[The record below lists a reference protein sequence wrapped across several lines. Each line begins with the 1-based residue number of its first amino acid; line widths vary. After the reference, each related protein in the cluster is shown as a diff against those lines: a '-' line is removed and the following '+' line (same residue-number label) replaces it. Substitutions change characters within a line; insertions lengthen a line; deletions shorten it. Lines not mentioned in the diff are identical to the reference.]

1 MAIGLL
7 LLAAFVPLF
16 DGKSLTGWNQC
27 NGTAKYSAEDGAIVG
42 TTVEGSPNSFLCSD
56 REFGDFVLEF
66 EVKMDPALNSGVQIR
81 AQRYAKQTG
90 RYPAGR
96 VHGYQVEIA
105 REQSGESGGIF
116 DEARRDWLQNTKDR
130 PDCKAAYKDGQWNKY
145 RVEAIGDRI
154 RTWVNGAPCADI
166 VDAMDLTGPL
176 ALQVHSHKGP
186 PVQVRWRNIRLED
199 RGRHVW
205 RPLFDGTSLKGWQPR
220 GGGKFTVH
228 NGAIYGVNVDDDPR
242 IGYIV
247 SDESFRDV
255 TTRIRFR
262 IPKGNSGFFVRTD
275 PETLAAYEVEID
287 ATKRTGGLWETRGR
301 NWVAGPEDN
310 AGVKPDDWNEIV
322 ASLHGD
328 RIVFK
333 LNGKTTLE
341 LPDDKQGRKEG
352 RLALQV
358 HGAKN
363 PSEVWIQSI
372 EVLVPSK

>member
-1 MAIGLL
+1 
-7 LLAAFVPLF
+7 
-16 DGKSLTGWNQC
+16 
-27 NGTAKYSAEDGAIVG
+27 
-42 TTVEGSPNSFLCSD
+42 
-56 REFGDFVLEF
+56 
-66 EVKMDPALNSGVQIR
+66 
-81 AQRYAKQTG
+81 
-90 RYPAGR
+90 
-96 VHGYQVEIA
+96 
-105 REQSGESGGIF
+105 
-116 DEARRDWLQNTKDR
+116 
-130 PDCKAAYKDGQWNKY
+130 
-145 RVEAIGDRI
+145 
-154 RTWVNGAPCADI
+154 
-166 VDAMDLTGPL
+166 
-176 ALQVHSHKGP
+176 
-186 PVQVRWRNIRLED
+186 VQVRWRNIRLED

-220 GGGKFTVH
+220 GGGKFTVQ
-228 NGAIYGVNVDDDPR
+228 NGAIYGINVDDDPR

-310 AGVKPDDWNEIV
+310 AGVEPDDWNEIV